1 MGFFADFKAKRADKA
16 ATRLFQAQMSL
27 WHEDVSQLDKLIEVF
42 TAAARGEDSVSN
54 TLMQKPG
61 EIALWTGRAVFH
73 ETGRTPT
80 RYVGGSSGVSIP
92 LGGGVRFRVGAMK
105 GTAVPGD
112 SYQMDKDEGV
122 VMLTTERL
130 VFAGP
135 VQTQEWNFD
144 KLLMISTTPDE
155 SDYFISVS
163 NRKTTS
169 GVRFSPEVGREFN
182 RFLGSASSAHESGY
196 EAVLKELKSMKAT
209 AIKDEP
215 KLILPSTVKAIS

>member
-196 EAVLKELKSMKAT
+196 EAVIKELKSMKAT

>member
-27 WHEDVSQLDKLIEVF
+27 WHEDVSQLDKLIEIF

-196 EAVLKELKSMKAT
+196 EAVIKELKSMKAT

>member
-196 EAVLKELKSMKAT
+196 EAVLKELKSMKAM
-209 AIKDEP
+209 AIKEEP
-215 KLILPSTVKAIS
+215 KLILPSSVQG